1 MNGFL
6 VYIIV
11 SRVNV
16 SALTYTEEVNLQKF
30 SPLNTETFQT
40 FFFRNVR

>member
-1 MNGFL
+1 MNRFL

-16 SALTYTEEVNLQKF
+16 SALTYTEEVNHQKF
-30 SPLNTETFQT
+30 SLLNTEKFQT
-40 FFFRNVR
+40 LFFRNVR